1 MCRINLMTLS
11 LLLVLGPA
19 GLMSEHTQNA
29 DGTIKD
35 LYEYLLQRE
44 YAAPVSYADHQI
56 KRKAVRSP
64 SLRLRFGRRSDPSMP
79 VRSEEDDTTDSDTI
93 RPPQKRTRFGR
104 QEPMLP
110 TGEDYDEN
118 DLMSYDRR
126 EPSKRF
132 RWGRSGGMKDDTMDS
147 SAIHPPQKRLR
158 FGRQEPMFPTGED
171 YDENDPMSYDRPPSK
186 RFRWGRSGGMKD
198 DTMDSSAIHPPQKRL
213 RFGRQ
218 EPMFPTGEDYDENDP
233 MSYDR
238 PPSKRF
244 RWGRSGGMEDDM
256 MVSRPIR
263 APQLRLR
270 FGRQDPMFPT
280 GEDVDENDLMSYYR
294 PPSKRFRFGR
304 SGGME
309 DDMMDSRPI
318 RAPQLRLRFGRQDPM
333 LPTGEDVDEND
344 LMSYDRRE
352 PSKRFR
358 WGRSRGMFPAND
370 IMQQKSIRAP
380 QLRLRFGRSDPTWAV
395 FNEHQLDGDQIA
407 KAAPGSSPASRNE
420 HADDPAE

>member
-79 VRSEEDDTTDSDTI
+79 VRSE
-93 RPPQKRTRFGR
+93 
-104 QEPMLP
+104 
-110 TGEDYDEN
+110 
-118 DLMSYDRR
+118 
-126 EPSKRF
+126 
-132 RWGRSGGMKDDTMDS
+132 KDDTMDS

-420 HADDPAE
+420 HADDPAELTDETDTTSMNEK